1 MVILMKRRIISFIVS
16 NQPGVLSRV
25 SGLISRRGF
34 NIDSLTVGVTHEAG
48 LSRITIVM
56 IADEQ
61 ITQQVIKQLNK
72 LIDVKHVKEILEG
85 QQILSEVALIK
96 VSTIQKKIE
105 LTEKIGQLWGR
116 VVDMGENTTTV
127 EITGRTEYINESIKE
142 LEPFG
147 IEEIA
152 RTGMVALERGDDVL
166 KKYEDNN
173 FMKEVN

>member
-1 MVILMKRRIISFIVS
+1 MVILMKQRIISFIVS

-34 NIDSLTVGVTHEAG
+34 NIDSLTVGVTHDTS

-56 IADEQ
+56 QADEQ
-61 ITQQVIKQLNK
+61 IAQQVIKQLDK
-72 LIDVKHVKEILEG
+72 LIDVKHVKEIESG
-85 QQILSEVALIK
+85 MQTLSEVALIK
-96 VSTIQKKIE
+96 VNSQNDKVE
-105 LTEKIGQLWGR
+105 LMEKVGELWGR
-116 VVDMGENTTTV
+116 VVDMGEKTTTI
-127 EITGRTEYINESIKE
+127 EITGRTEYIDKSIKE

-166 KKYEDNN
+166 KKI
-173 FMKEVN
+173 

>member
-1 MVILMKRRIISFIVS
+1 MKVYIGDYMKQRIISFIVS

-34 NIDSLTVGVTHEAG
+34 NIDSLTVGVTHDDS

-56 IADEQ
+56 RADEQ

-72 LIDVKHVKEILEG
+72 LIDVKQVKEITEG
-85 QQILSEVALIK
+85 RQTLSEVALIQVKSQKSK
-96 VSTIQKKIE
+96 VE
-105 LTEKIGQLWGR
+105 LMEKVGQLWGR
-116 VVDMGENTTTV
+116 VVDMGESTTTV
-127 EITGRTEYINESIKE
+127 EITGRTEYINESVKE

-166 KKYEDNN
+166 KKYEL
-173 FMKEVN
+173 

>member
-1 MVILMKRRIISFIVS
+1 MKQRIISFIVS

-34 NIDSLTVGVTHEAG
+34 NIDSLTVGVTHDIS

-56 IADEQ
+56 TADEQ
-61 ITQQVIKQLNK
+61 ITQQVMKQLNK
-72 LIDVKHVKEILEG
+72 LIDVKHVKEIYTG
-85 QQILSEVALIK
+85 KQTLSEVALIK
-96 VSTIQKKIE
+96 VNSEKNKVE
-105 LTEKIGQLWGR
+105 LMEKIGQLWGR
-116 VVDMGENTTTV
+116 VVDMGDMTTTI

-166 KKYEDNN
+166 KKYNLNN
-173 FMKEVN
+173 R

>member
-1 MVILMKRRIISFIVS
+1 MKQRIISFIVS

-34 NIDSLTVGVTHEAG
+34 NIDSLTVGVTHDTS

-56 IADEQ
+56 HADEQ
-61 ITQQVIKQLNK
+61 IAQQVIKQLNK
-72 LIDVKHVKEILEG
+72 LIDVKHVKEIETG
-85 QQILSEVALIK
+85 MQTLSEVALIK
-96 VSTIQKKIE
+96 VNSQNDKVK
-105 LTEKIGQLWGR
+105 LMEKIGQLWGR
-116 VVDMGENTTTV
+116 VVDMGEKTTTI
-127 EITGRTEYINESIKE
+127 EITGRTDYIDQSIKE

-166 KKYEDNN
+166 KKYEY
-173 FMKEVN
+173 

>member
-1 MVILMKRRIISFIVS
+1 MKVYIGDYMKQRIISFIVS

-34 NIDSLTVGVTHEAG
+34 NIDSLTVGVTHDDS

-56 IADEQ
+56 RADEQ

-72 LIDVKHVKEILEG
+72 LIDVKQVKEITEG
-85 QQILSEVALIK
+85 RQTLSEVALIK
-96 VSTIQKKIE
+96 VKSQKSKVE
-105 LTEKIGQLWGR
+105 LMEKVGQLWGR
-116 VVDMGENTTTV
+116 VVDMGESTTTI
-127 EITGRTEYINESIKE
+127 EITGRTEYINESVKE

-166 KKYEDNN
+166 KKYEL
-173 FMKEVN
+173 

>member
-1 MVILMKRRIISFIVS
+1 MKQRIISFIVS

-34 NIDSLTVGVTHEAG
+34 NIDSLTVGVTHDDS

-56 IADEQ
+56 RADEQ

-72 LIDVKHVKEILEG
+72 LIDVKQVKEITEG
-85 QQILSEVALIK
+85 RQTLSEVALIK
-96 VSTIQKKIE
+96 VKSQKSKVE
-105 LTEKIGQLWGR
+105 LMEKVGQLWGR
-116 VVDMGENTTTV
+116 VVDMGESTTTI
-127 EITGRTEYINESIKE
+127 EITGRTEYINESVKE

-166 KKYEDNN
+166 KKYEL
-173 FMKEVN
+173 

>member
-1 MVILMKRRIISFIVS
+1 MVILMKQRIISFIVS

-34 NIDSLTVGVTHEAG
+34 NIDSLTVGVTHDTS

-56 IADEQ
+56 QADEQ
-61 ITQQVIKQLNK
+61 ITQQVIKQLDK
-72 LIDVKHVKEILEG
+72 LIDVKHVKEIESG
-85 QQILSEVALIK
+85 MQTLSEVALIK
-96 VSTIQKKIE
+96 VNSQNDKVE
-105 LTEKIGQLWGR
+105 LMEKVGELWGR
-116 VVDMGENTTTV
+116 VVDMGEKTTTI
-127 EITGRTEYINESIKE
+127 EITGRTEYIDKSIKE

-166 KKYEDNN
+166 KKI
-173 FMKEVN
+173 